1 MDIQEQQNGAPAA
14 MPARCTLE
22 QPCSVPFL
30 SLALHSP
37 PSLAADVAPTPSPS
51 ISFSHCI
58 PSFGLFCPPPGPLS
72 FALSIVF
79 YSPSRSSMIPLS
91 TLFAIAEP
99 LALFLPLSLFLSYS
113 HLFRPSSVLR
123 HPAFVL
129 VAPSDCRRFSVFF
142 SHQVAALSVSF
153 SPPIPS
159 LPRVE
164 RETALSLFLFCISL
178 FIPLPSFLPF
188 SLLAVL
194 FYPVLSSRLPSSFSL
209 SFSLTSSTS
218 VRGILSVLSRAGVF
232 RFLASR

>member
-164 RETALSLFLFCISL
+164 RETALSLSSSFVF
-178 FIPLPSFLPF
+178 PSFSPFLPF

>member
-1 MDIQEQQNGAPAA
+1 MDIQEQQERRPRRD
-14 MPARCTLE
+14 ARPLHTGTTLFR
-22 QPCSVPFL
+22 SVPL
-30 SLALHSP
+30 SRFTLSP

-51 ISFSHCI
+51 ISFSRCI
-58 PSFGLFCPPPGPLS
+58 PSFGLFCPPPGPIS

-164 RETALSLFLFCISL
+164 RERPLSLSSSFVF
-178 FIPLPSFLPF
+178 PSFSPFLPF
-188 SLLAVL
+188 CLSLCWPFFSTLYSPLVYPHL
-194 FYPVLSSRLPSSFSL
+194 FPSL
-209 SFSLTSSTS
+209 S
-218 VRGILSVLSRAGVF
+218 V
-232 RFLASR
+232 

>member
-79 YSPSRSSMIPLS
+79 YSPSRSSMIPHS

-164 RETALSLFLFCISL
+164 RERPLSLSL
-178 FIPLPSFLPF
+178 PLLYFPLSPPSFLSVF
-188 SLLAVL
+188 
-194 FYPVLSSRLPSSFSL
+194 LSVGRSFLPCTLL
-209 SFSLTSSTS
+209 SFTL
-218 VRGILSVLSRAGVF
+218 IFFPLF
-232 RFLASR
+232 QF

>member
-1 MDIQEQQNGAPAA
+1 

-164 RETALSLFLFCISL
+164 RETALSLSSSFVF
-178 FIPLPSFLPF
+178 PSFSPFLPF